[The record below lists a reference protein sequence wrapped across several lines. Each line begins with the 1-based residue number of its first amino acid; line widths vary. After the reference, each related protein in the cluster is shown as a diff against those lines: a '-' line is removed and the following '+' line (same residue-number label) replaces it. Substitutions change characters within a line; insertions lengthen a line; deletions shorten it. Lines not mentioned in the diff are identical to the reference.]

1 MYVKCTHLSAVLGEN
16 EQSTKWSVST
26 VISRSLERESK
37 SHVVDSGVVT
47 GHRFLKDSCGP
58 AFLLSEEMGSAKES
72 QYYGKGVS
80 SLNTLATGKG
90 VPTTAP
96 AGDLPWGLPWDPK

>member
-1 MYVKCTHLSAVLGEN
+1 MGLL
-16 EQSTKWSVST
+16 
-26 VISRSLERESK
+26 
-37 SHVVDSGVVT
+37 
-47 GHRFLKDSCGP
+47 F
-58 AFLLSEEMGSAKES
+58 LSEEMGSAKES

-96 AGDLPWGLPWDPK
+96 AGDLALGSALGSKGWLCFSTSLPPPGLRHFWIWKKVVSLSGPVLTCCAWFWEGL